1 MTESDS
7 GTSVQPNEG
16 ETKMVTKTYTK
27 AAVLGLVLSLGA
39 VGASAQE
46 TAPTFE
52 FSAGLQDAFG
62 DLNASNQA
70 LKAEVEAALAGATIE
85 EAEAIVASYADE
97 VQALRDAEAEL
108 RELGAAEM
116 QEAGV
121 SVLERGPRQAPDEA
135 DVDDETAEAA
145 RDAGPEPHDGRPGG
159 DRGNR
164 G

>member
-1 MTESDS
+1 VIPALLFNPMKERRKCSRKHI
-7 GTSVQPNEG
+7 P
-16 ETKMVTKTYTK
+16 K
-27 AAVLGLVLSLGA
+27 LLSWGWSLLGA
-39 VGASAQE
+39 VGASAQD
-46 TAPTFE
+46 TAPAFE

-70 LKAEVEAALAGATIE
+70 LKAEVEAALAGATVE

-121 SVLERGPRQAPDEA
+121 TVLERGPRQIPDEA
-135 DVDDETAEAA
+135 DADDETTEAA
-145 RDAGPEPHDGRPGG
+145 RDASPEPHDGRPGG